1 MRIIDTALDEPK
13 SVGSA
18 QAGASQRVPQ
28 IVLAG
33 LDSLYG
39 IIAETRQSQPRI
51 ATKALRSLYD
61 ILQGQDPEG
70 MRHEPDAVFGP
81 LFDLLLELSTA
92 SNPPTAVSGA
102 WSSLAC
108 STLLSL
114 AIAKGDTGRIVRAV
128 AAILMNSAF
137 GCSGSGSATG
147 TTGGTGG
154 CVQMPQSVAKLQ
166 RTIFSMATGRATIAD
181 YFRCGIPRGCMIGE
195 FRLPLESSTVHS
207 VASDGKFLFLVTAKG
222 LLKIGSGFN
231 GTQEGLI
238 YGAVTI
244 TMAKSELPGW
254 IGYAGVCADG
264 VNVSLLF

>member
-1 MRIIDTALDEPK
+1 
-13 SVGSA
+13 
-18 QAGASQRVPQ
+18 
-28 IVLAG
+28 
-33 LDSLYG
+33 
-39 IIAETRQSQPRI
+39 
-51 ATKALRSLYD
+51 
-61 ILQGQDPEG
+61 

-81 LFDLLLELSTA
+81 LFDLLLELST
-92 SNPPTAVSGA
+92 VSSGPSAANGA

-128 AAILMNSAF
+128 AAILMNSVY
-137 GCSGSGSATG
+137 GSSTSGNTS
-147 TTGGTGG
+147 TTSGGT
-154 CVQMPQSVAKLQ
+154 VQMPQSVAKLQ

-181 YFRCGIPRGCMIGE
+181 YFRCGVPRGSLIGE

-207 VASDGKFLFLVTAKG
+207 VASDGKFLYLVTVKG

-244 TMAKSELPGW
+244 SNAKNELPGW
-254 IGYAGVCADG
+254 IGYSGVCTAG
-264 VNVSLLF
+264 ESIGLRCINLINVHRFIRRGSCTTGASAK